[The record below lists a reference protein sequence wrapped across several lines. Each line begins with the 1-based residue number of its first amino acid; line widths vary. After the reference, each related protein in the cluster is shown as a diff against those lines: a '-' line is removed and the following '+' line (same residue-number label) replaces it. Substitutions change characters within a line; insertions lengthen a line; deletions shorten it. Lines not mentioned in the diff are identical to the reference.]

1 MEQFVSRPRRRA
13 QRLDEQIEIA
23 IGVDVGQIQQLLRMT
38 VVERVAE
45 MVAFSNTVLD
55 LQARVRRQSI
65 RPTG

>member
-1 MEQFVSRPRRRA
+1 MEQFDSVE
-13 QRLDEQIEIA
+13 DER
-23 IGVDVGQIQQLLRMT
+23 GVDVGQIQQLLRMT